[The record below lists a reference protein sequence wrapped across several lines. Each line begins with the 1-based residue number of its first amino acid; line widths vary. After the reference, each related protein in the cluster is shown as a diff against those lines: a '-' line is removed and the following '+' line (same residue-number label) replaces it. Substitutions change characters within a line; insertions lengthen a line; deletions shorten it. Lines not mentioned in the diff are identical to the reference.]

1 MKKVILFYITIFL
14 VILCTS
20 MAVNN
25 FDYDL
30 WARLIAGMGVLD
42 GHNVLKSDFLSYT
55 PVHTWYDHEWGAGVI
70 FYFFLKYFGGYSLI
84 FLQAALVFGIL
95 FTASRIIKLRSVKS
109 PYNIIFYLA
118 TFMAL
123 VPTLNIPIRCHLFSF
138 LFFTVFLYILEH
150 SRKGNNKVLY
160 LLPVITLFWNNI
172 HGGIVSGIGLI
183 FIYIIGEI
191 LNKKPI
197 KHLVINFIL
206 SCIVMFINPWGFE
219 YIKFLLMA
227 NTMPRI
233 HISEWWGIFSKFHLK
248 HYLLFKTF
256 MVGIVSVET
265 FTLFAKKEKLHDIYK
280 NCDKV
285 KWILFFVTLYLAI
298 TKVKLMPFFAIYSL
312 CFAYEDFYKLIENIK
327 LPAWKDK
334 AIYTILIASTIFTLI
349 VKDYS
354 LPINYQAYP
363 VREVEFIKINNLK
376 GKLLVN
382 FGLGSY
388 ASYKLYPHNKIFM
401 DGRYEE
407 VYYDFMVPMLK
418 RFYLGEVGWDDILI
432 EYTPDV
438 MILEQYYPVF
448 DHLANSKDW
457 KLVYKGNIFGVFV
470 NSKDLKS
477 EYKIPEDNLEYYKE
491 NLFKTDI
498 DLRKNE
504 K

>member
-1 MKKVILFYITIFL
+1 
-14 VILCTS
+14 
-20 MAVNN
+20 
-25 FDYDL
+25 
-30 WARLIAGMGVLD
+30 
-42 GHNVLKSDFLSYT
+42 
-55 PVHTWYDHEWGAGVI
+55 
-70 FYFFLKYFGGYSLI
+70 
-84 FLQAALVFGIL
+84 
-95 FTASRIIKLRSVKS
+95 
-109 PYNIIFYLA
+109 
-118 TFMAL
+118 
-123 VPTLNIPIRCHLFSF
+123 
-138 LFFTVFLYILEH
+138 
-150 SRKGNNKVLY
+150 
-160 LLPVITLFWNNI
+160 
-172 HGGIVSGIGLI
+172 
-183 FIYIIGEI
+183 
-191 LNKKPI
+191 
-197 KHLVINFIL
+197 
-206 SCIVMFINPWGFE
+206 
-219 YIKFLLMA
+219 
-227 NTMPRI
+227 
-233 HISEWWGIFSKFHLK
+233 
-248 HYLLFKTF
+248 
-256 MVGIVSVET
+256 
-265 FTLFAKKEKLHDIYK
+265 
-280 NCDKV
+280 
-285 KWILFFVTLYLAI
+285 
-298 TKVKLMPFFAIYSL
+298 MPFFAIYSL